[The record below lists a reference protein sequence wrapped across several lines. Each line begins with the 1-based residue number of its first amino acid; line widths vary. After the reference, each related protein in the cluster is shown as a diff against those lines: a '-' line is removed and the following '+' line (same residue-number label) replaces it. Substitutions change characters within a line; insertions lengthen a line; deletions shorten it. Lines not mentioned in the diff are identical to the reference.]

1 MPQLPSGRKVAID
14 PAPLAT
20 LLGAARQ
27 AANIHKVMAIKTAR
41 DLYPY
46 MAVIYFVSKVEN
58 DKQEA
63 KELNYR
69 SDSLPAPTDMVPK
82 ATGYCLSDWR
92 EFTSDWSE
100 KDKVAMREFLEGR
113 ATALFDTGM
122 AAVVKTQAE
131 LHEPSSF
138 LTKALVGTWDAG
150 VHPAQEEGWAESNLG
165 GTQWDDYDVLA
176 ALGLL
181 HWGLPSDPTFSS
193 NWEVMARLK
202 TFLGLCEPDSRT

>member
-1 MPQLPSGRKVAID
+1 MFEHYRLHHVGIICPDLE
-14 PAPLAT
+14 
-20 LLGAARQ
+20 AADRFMEAVGLREDYRGFVEVQ
-27 AANIHKVMAIKTAR
+27 QDIIR
-41 DLYPY
+41 SRYP
-46 MAVIYFVSKVEN
+46 
-58 DKQEA
+58 D
-63 KELNYR
+63 
-69 SDSLPAPTDMVPK
+69 LPA
-82 ATGYCLSDWR
+82 S
-92 EFTSDWSE
+92 
-100 KDKVAMREFLEGR
+100 
-113 ATALFDTGM
+113 
-122 AAVVKTQAE
+122 VVKTQAE